1 MMSATRLATPAALMG
16 LGPLALLGACNGT
29 AEDEED
35 CSRVTSATA
44 PATAPSIPLD
54 GLWKGAEVTHLD
66 EPAVLWTMDVE
77 RSSVYEVEGSFT
89 SDWPFH
95 VRNYPDPDTIR
106 GSVSGS
112 YCMDDLSLT
121 FEMELPGSWANPR
134 PTRTCRYEARIGR
147 RRDRI
152 DGIVV
157 CYDQYGTPND
167 DQAALS
173 FFLAERG

>member
-1 MMSATRLATPAALMG
+1 MSATRLATPAALMG
-16 LGPLALLGACNGT
+16 LGLLASLGACNGT

-35 CSRVTSATA
+35 CSEVTGATA
-44 PATAPSIPLD
+44 PGTAPSIPLD
-54 GLWKGAEVTHLD
+54 GLWRGAEVTYLD
-66 EPAVLWTMDVE
+66 EPAVLWAMDIEEVE
-77 RSSVYEVEGSFT
+77 RYEVEGSFT

-112 YCMDDLSLT
+112 YCMDELSLT

-157 CYDQYGTPND
+157 CYDQEGVPYD